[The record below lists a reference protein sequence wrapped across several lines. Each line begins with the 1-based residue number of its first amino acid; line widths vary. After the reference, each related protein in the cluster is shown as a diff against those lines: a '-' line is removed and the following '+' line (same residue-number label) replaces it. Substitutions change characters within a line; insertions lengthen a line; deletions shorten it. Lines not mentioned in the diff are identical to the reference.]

1 MSVWTSAGQ
10 LSAQSV
16 AEGIPSAGP
25 SREIYVDQDLPLQDK
40 DEIILLLGKEVS
52 RLSDFEL
59 ESQYKDAVIAS
70 LQNEVAS
77 LSQRLSDTT
86 ATRQHERVMSQK
98 CHVPDE
104 DIEDKQEEIQ
114 SLKIQV
120 GDADESAEACSP
132 LLNFALHPGSAGW
145 SGTKGWSVYG

>member
-1 MSVWTSAGQ
+1 MCLFPPCCPRLPKRIALRFSYIFFNG
-10 LSAQSV
+10 LSLAPRPT
-16 AEGIPSAGP
+16 PSNVLSG
-25 SREIYVDQDLPLQDK
+25 LPQ

-120 GDADESAEACSP
+120 GDADESAEA
-132 LLNFALHPGSAGW
+132 
-145 SGTKGWSVYG
+145 